1 MSKHFLPWMAT
12 CRGCRKVLSC
22 TVLRIPTGSRRK
34 GVPAEFIVGAFIP
47 YTSAGR
53 ESKRTILF
61 SHGNAVDLG
70 QMLPFYR

>member
-1 MSKHFLPWMAT
+1 M
-12 CRGCRKVLSC
+12 
-22 TVLRIPTGSRRK
+22 LRIPTGSRRK